1 MKFCAIATVV
11 GFAGFLVF
19 GYLAFFATKDIGAMQ
34 MLDIVLSAAFLV
46 GGLLAWRRIS
56 HGECNFPAGES

>member
-19 GYLAFFATKDIGAMQ
+19 GYLAVFAGQDIGALQ
-34 MLDIVLSAAFLV
+34 MLDILLAAAFLV
-46 GGLLAWRRIS
+46 GGMLAWRKIS
-56 HGECNFPAGES
+56 RGQCRFPVGGA

>member
-19 GYLAFFATKDIGAMQ
+19 GYLAFFASKDIGALQ
-34 MLDIVLSAAFLV
+34 IVDITLSLAFLV
-46 GGLLAWRRIS
+46 GGGLAWRKIS
-56 HGECNFPAGES
+56 RGECNFPAGRA